1 MTSVAASNHQDT
13 CRCVGGPLHR
23 DGLSPFGESAA
34 LLFRLSHD
42 FAGEP
47 ARQALYE
54 RRPLTR
60 QTDAGPETRDFLVLV
75 SVTDQDGKQVD
86 AGLSD
91 DQALALTL
99 DAPALFWK

>member
-1 MTSVAASNHQDT
+1 MTGITASNHQET

-23 DGLSPFGESAA
+23 DGLSPAGDSAG
-34 LLFRLSHD
+34 LLFRLTHD
-42 FAGEP
+42 FPGEP
-47 ARQALYE
+47 ARQAVYE

-60 QTDAGPETRDFLVLV
+60 QTDAGPDTRDFLVLV
-75 SVTDQDGKQVD
+75 SVTNQDGNQVEP
-86 AGLSD
+86 ALSD

>member
-1 MTSVAASNHQDT
+1 MTSNTASNHQEG

-23 DGLSPFGESAA
+23 DELQPFGESAG
-34 LLFRLSHD
+34 LLYRLSHD
-42 FAGEP
+42 FPGEP
-47 ARQALYE
+47 ARQAIYE

-60 QTDAGPETRDFLVLV
+60 ATDAGPDTRDFLVLM

-99 DAPALFWK
+99 AAPALFWK